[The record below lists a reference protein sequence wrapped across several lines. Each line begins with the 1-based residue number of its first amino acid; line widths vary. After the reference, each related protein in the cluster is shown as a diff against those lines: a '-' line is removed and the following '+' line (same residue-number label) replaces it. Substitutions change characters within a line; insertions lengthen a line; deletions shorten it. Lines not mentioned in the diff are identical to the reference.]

1 LSEEKDLEYF
11 EDNGEDPFSDEWVL
25 TVMMKS
31 HLGKKGRDIL
41 RGRSRTN
48 VGNAVMTCRP
58 SKVVKDDAVPAPQC
72 GNESDICV
80 TKRLL

>member
-31 HLGKKGRDIL
+31 HLGRREGIF
-41 RGRSRTN
+41 
-48 VGNAVMTCRP
+48 
-58 SKVVKDDAVPAPQC
+58 
-72 GNESDICV
+72 
-80 TKRLL
+80 